1 MCVFVCVRVCACD
14 CVVVDDEMMLMMMM
28 MMMVVVMMMVMLM
41 CHGVHVTGTGDLQNF
56 CTPEYPENTWNIE
69 SYVVDEYTMAQN
81 KVRKPSFTG

>member
-1 MCVFVCVRVCACD
+1 MGMGWRWAATTLSLHQLLVCVCVIVLMIIIIVMCNGVCF
-14 CVVVDDEMMLMMMM
+14 
-28 MMMVVVMMMVMLM
+28 
-41 CHGVHVTGTGDLQNF
+41 TGTGDLQNF